1 MNRRWWLN
9 LGLLAAIG
17 ILAAIAVFKPGA
29 EKSIPKPA
37 LTALRAEA
45 IQKISIERPGQPPIV
60 LEKTG
65 EQWRLTAPLAARAN
79 RFRIENLVRIA
90 GAESEARLPLDEA
103 ALGQYGLDKPLVS
116 VRLDN
121 ELIQFGGLH
130 PLNQQQYVRY
140 QDGIHLIGAQ
150 YLQAAAARFT
160 DFIDTGLIED
170 GREPTA
176 FRLPGLALTRVDG
189 NWKLEPENKDVG
201 SDRVMQFVQEW
212 RHARALAV
220 NRYDGT
226 PVKQRVLIE
235 FAPGASGERTTLE
248 IGIVARAPQL
258 ILARKDEG
266 LQYHFPADTGKRLL
280 ELDGKNP

>member
-9 LGLLAAIG
+9 LGLLTAIG

-29 EKSIPKPA
+29 EKPAFKPA
-37 LTALRAEA
+37 LTALHAEA
-45 IQKISIERPGQPPIV
+45 IQKISIERTGQPPIV

-65 EQWRLTAPLAARAN
+65 EQWRLTAPLGARAN
-79 RFRIENLVRIA
+79 RFRIEKLVRIA
-90 GAESEARLPLDEA
+90 NAESEAHLPLDEA

-140 QDGIHLIGAQ
+140 RDGIHLIGAH
-150 YLQAAAARFT
+150 YLQAAAARYA
-160 DFIDTGLIED
+160 DFIDTALIED
-170 GREPTA
+170 EREPAA
-176 FRLPGLALTRVDG
+176 FRLPGLVLTRVDG
-189 NWKLEPENKDVG
+189 NWKLEPENKDIG

-235 FAPGASGERTTLE
+235 FGHGTPAGRATLE
-248 IGIVARAPQL
+248 IGIVARTPQL
-258 ILARKDEG
+258 ILVRKDEG
-266 LQYHFPADTGKRLL
+266 LQYHFPADAAARLL
-280 ELDGKNP
+280 NISEK

>member
-29 EKSIPKPA
+29 EKPIPKPA
-37 LTALRAEA
+37 LTALHTEA
-45 IQKISIERPGQPPIV
+45 IQRISIERPGQQPIV

-116 VRLDN
+116 VRLDG

-140 QDGIHLIGAQ
+140 QDGIHLIGAH
-150 YLQAAAARFT
+150 YLQAATARVT
-160 DFIDTGLIED
+160 DFIDTALIED

-176 FRLPGLALTRVDG
+176 LRLPGPALTRVDG
-189 NWKLEPENKDVG
+189 NWKLEPENKDIG

-212 RHARALAV
+212 RHARALSV
-220 NRYDGT
+220 SRYDGK
-226 PVKQRVLIE
+226 PAKQRVTIE
-235 FAPGASGERTTLE
+235 FAAAEPGKHDTIE
-248 IGIVARAPQL
+248 IGIVARTPQL
-258 ILARKDEG
+258 ILVRKDEG
-266 LQYHFPADTGKRLL
+266 LQYYFPADAAARLL
-280 ELDGKNP
+280 NLSEK